1 MLTNEVQ
8 ESENGGATVMKKT
21 GAKGQALVEFAVVVP
36 LLMLLVLGIFE
47 FGRIYNAKLV
57 VTQAAREGA
66 RRAVI
71 TGTTDAQAMAAAQSF
86 AQSLGTVTVD
96 PPSRVVVSGDTK
108 KAVSVS
114 VHHNVQLVI
123 PSIGVFFGGV
133 SSVPVTGTAQMRE
146 E

>member
-1 MLTNEVQ
+1 
-8 ESENGGATVMKKT
+8 MKKT

-66 RRAVI
+66 RRAAI
-71 TGTTDAQAMAAAQSF
+71 TTMANADAIGVAAAQNF
-86 AQSLGTVTVD
+86 AQSLGSVTVD
-96 PPSRVVVSGDTK
+96 TPSHVTVVGDTRKAVVVT
-108 KAVSVS
+108 